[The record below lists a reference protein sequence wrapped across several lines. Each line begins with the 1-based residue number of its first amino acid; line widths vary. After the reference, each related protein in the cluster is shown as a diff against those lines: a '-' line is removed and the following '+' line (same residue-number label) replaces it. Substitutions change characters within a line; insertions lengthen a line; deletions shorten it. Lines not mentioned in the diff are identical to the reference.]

1 MADSHPA
8 LFAYPKHAA
17 FGRVIPKKRIFD
29 AAKPKRRVKD
39 QLTDKVAQLV
49 WQYKLA
55 PESINIASTKTV
67 PEIQIFTVAL
77 KQPGMNEDLPRDVLH
92 CIDQAIPSRIIF
104 ELTAARED
112 HSSPDRIKVA
122 AAYKRASEADHS
134 KWVIGEYFS
143 TEWIPADAQR
153 TPLPV
158 VTDLSRLYEEMLRR
172 LIPISARQGETLE
185 ELTERYQR
193 IAAKEREC
201 QKMEAKL
208 HREKQFNRKV
218 EINREL
224 RELKAELNQL
234 SNV

>member
-29 AAKPKRRVKD
+29 VAKPKRRVKD
-39 QLTDKVAQLV
+39 QITAKVAQLV

-77 KQPGMNEDLPRDVLH
+77 KTAGMHEALTCDVLH

-104 ELTAARED
+104 ELTAAREN

-122 AAYKRASEADHS
+122 AAYKRASEADHG

-143 TEWIPADAQR
+143 TGWMPTDTQR

-158 VTDLSRLYEEMLRR
+158 VTDFSRLYEEMLIQ
-172 LIPISARQGETLE
+172 LIPIPARQGENLE

-201 QKMEAKL
+201 QKVEARL
-208 HREKQFNRKV
+208 NREKQFNRKV

-224 RELKAELNQL
+224 REIKAELNQL
-234 SNV
+234 TSV